1 MIVDPGFYL
10 AAVPATILVGLS
22 KGGFTGLSVL
32 AQPILAL
39 AMSPI
44 QAAAI
49 LLPVLIVQ
57 DVVSLQAY
65 WRRWSVAELR
75 RTLPAAV
82 VGIVVGYLLAA
93 SVSDQAVALGIGL
106 LSIAEAGR
114 HVLSKGLSKGL
125 KRPAGE
131 AGPASAA
138 VWSAVSGFVSMIA
151 NAGGPP
157 MMIYLL
163 RRPRLSPEQFA
174 ATTAAFFSVVN
185 WVKVPF
191 FLALGQITG
200 ANLATS
206 AVLLPVAV
214 IATIAG
220 VQLVRRV
227 PADRFFGIIY
237 LILAAVGAKLVHDG
251 LPGF

>member
-1 MIVDPGFYL
+1 M
-10 AAVPATILVGLS
+10 S

-57 DVVSLQAY
+57 DVVSLYAY
-65 WRRWSVAELR
+65 WRRWSVAELL

-82 VGIVVGYLLAA
+82 AGIVIGYLLAA

-114 HVLSKGLSKGL
+114 HALSKGL

-131 AGPASAA
+131 AGRGSAA
-138 VWSAVSGFVSMIA
+138 LWSAVAGFVSMIA

-214 IATIAG
+214 IATFAG

-237 LILAAVGAKLVHDG
+237 LILAAVGAKLVVDG